1 MLMKRD
7 DTDNY
12 EDTIESDEKQ
22 RQKYIAVVESLTLS
36 LIKKR
41 DIAVAFRAAS
51 GVERRWRED
60 EKLFDGS
67 LMLTSG
73 KTDMMDYATGES
85 PTVMSNKPRRS
96 MVEVNIIRSKCETA
110 EGRFSDIMLPTDGKN
125 WGMSVTPV
133 PEFLSAVKDDRPAQ
147 NKETKI
153 PILNEANEPVKISDI
168 ASNDLQKI
176 KDSMDLME
184 TEVSDQFV
192 ECNYNAEN
200 RKLIKASCRLGT
212 GILKG
217 PNVVKK
223 IRKAYQKKTSGL
235 DTIHVLSA
243 LEEKRPASEWVP
255 CWNIFPAPETT
266 EDVRKTMPWVFEK
279 GSVRPNELVDLMSIP
294 GYIPSQ
300 IEAVLNEDPVR
311 TVVNIERDSNKVK
324 AEQLTVS
331 KGDFYERWEYYGEL
345 NKDDLETLGVDTS
358 SSPMA
363 FTLSAVVVM
372 VNDKPI
378 KIMLNSLDTG
388 DLPYD
393 FFQWTQISGSP
404 WGIGLPRMM
413 MWLQRIMNGAMRAM
427 MDNAG
432 DSSGVNVIIG
442 GEIEPVD
449 NKWELTGKKLW
460 RYIGDDPQEVDVRK
474 LFAQFQVAN
483 NQIDLQ
489 NIIELVFKLLDLE
502 TGIPMIFSGEQQ
514 KIPETLGATNIMV
527 DASNVSLRSR
537 VKLYDDD
544 ITKPHVTK
552 YYHWNMQYN
561 DKENIKGDYTVDPK
575 GASELLEK
583 DNHLKFLT
591 QIMQYKND
599 PDFTLRIDWD
609 KAIKE
614 FLDIIGLDIVKSDE
628 AYKQAKKQME
638 ENPPPV
644 DPRVQTANIKAEIDM
659 NEIKAKGEIQTSTIE
674 AKTIEAQKDR
684 DHAMQ
689 MKLIERD
696 LKMMEFAEKR
706 GMTLDQ
712 IKGKLSSDT
721 MKLKT
726 QIALTNINGKAPQ
739 VTKPV
744 VEPPGRA
751 PDGEAFTK

>member
-1 MLMKRD
+1 MLKDITNNSDILND
-7 DTDNY
+7 DTD
-12 EDTIESDEKQ
+12 EK
-22 RQKYIAVVESLTLS
+22 KFFSVIDALTSS
-36 LIKKR
+36 LILKR
-41 DIAVAFRAAS
+41 DEAVAFRAAS

-67 LMLTSG
+67 LMLDSG
-73 KTDMMDYATGES
+73 KTDMMDYATGEA
-85 PTVMSNKPRRS
+85 PAQMSNTPKRS

-125 WGMSVTPV
+125 WGMKITPV
-133 PEFLSAVKDDRPAQ
+133 PELLSSIKDDRPVMS
-147 NKETKI
+147 KETKKPLI
-153 PILNEANEPVKISDI
+153 NPDNTPMKVSDVALNDMRKA
-168 ASNDLQKI
+168 
-176 KDSMDLME
+176 KDAMKLME
-184 TEVSDQFV
+184 TEIDDQFV
-192 ECNYNAEN
+192 ECSYNGEN

-223 IRKAYQKKTSGL
+223 INKSYQKKIVGDES
-235 DTIHVLSA
+235 IHVLSA
-243 LEEKRPASEWVP
+243 LEKEKPASENVS
-255 CWNIFPAPETT
+255 CWNLFPAPDTT
-266 EDVRKTMPWVFEK
+266 EDVRKTMPYIFEK
-279 GSVRPNELVDLMSIP
+279 GSVRPKELIDLINIP

-300 IEAVLNEDPVR
+300 IEAVLLEDPVR
-311 TVVNIERDSNKVK
+311 TVVNLEQNSNKMK
-324 AEQLTVS
+324 AEQLTGT

-345 NKDDLETLGVDTS
+345 NKEDLETLGVDTS
-358 SSPMA
+358 ASPMA

-378 KIMLNSLDTG
+378 KVMLNPLDTG
-388 DLPYD
+388 DIPYD
-393 FFQWTQISGSP
+393 FFQWTQVSGSP

-413 MWLQRIMNGAMRAM
+413 MWLQRIINGAMRAM

-449 NKWELTGKKLW
+449 NKWEITGKKLW
-460 RYIGDDPQEVDVRK
+460 RYIGDDPQEIDVRK
-474 LFAQFQVAN
+474 LFNQFQVGN
-483 NQIDLQ
+483 NQADLQ

-537 VKLYDDD
+537 VKLFDDD

-561 DKENIKGDYTVDPK
+561 SKEEIKGDYAVAPK

-591 QIMQYKND
+591 QIMNYKND

-614 FLDIIGLDIVKSDE
+614 FLDIIGLDIVKSDDE
-628 AYKQAKKQME
+628 YKQAKEAMQQQ
-638 ENPPPV
+638 PPPV
-644 DPRVQTANIKAEIDM
+644 DPKVQTAQIKAETDM
-659 NEIKAKGEIQTSTIE
+659 QEIQAKGSIQQGSLE
-674 AKTIEAQKDR
+674 AKAIEAQKDR
-684 DHAMQ
+684 EHTMQ
-689 MKLIERD
+689 LRLIERD

-706 GMTLDQ
+706 NLSLDQ

-726 QIALTNINGKAPQ
+726 QIALTDVKGKAPQ
-739 VTKPV
+739 VTTPV